1 MSQPPPQPKYVPC
14 ACGSH
19 DAYWHGPEDGL
30 REYACVRC
38 WNALRF
44 RATGLE
50 ITGKCRDGATGRV
63 SVTVALSAVA
73 SGDRSPDDQVSEIV
87 DLLHRLAA
95 AADHE

>member
-50 ITGKCRDGATGRV
+50 ITGKCRDSATGRV
-63 SVTVALSAVA
+63 SVTVALVDP
-73 SGDRSPDDQVSEIV
+73 GDLTPDDQVASIV
-87 DLLHRLAA
+87 ERMHRLAA
-95 AADHE
+95 DYGRE